1 MLSVQQWGNLTR
13 ALEFYTA
20 RGYNFID
27 APWHASPQAIGV
39 TLPPGCNYTEAR
51 EAVAGRTAA
60 LALVGSAE
68 QSFIDLWLRGEL
80 PDRRP
85 VVALTP
91 CFRLA
96 DDNPSTCHHPYFMKV
111 ELGYFAAVWPSERAG
126 GRPIEAH
133 LLDALSYADMM
144 RGHAVSLLLRME
156 ARRLVA
162 RQEAPVLR
170 TRAVEGGRFYETP
183 LGDLEVAG
191 VEVGSYGAR
200 AFEDD
205 SGSTVVWAYGTGLAE
220 PRSSWAIERSRA

>member
-1 MLSVQQWGNLTR
+1 MLSAQQWGNLTH

-20 RGYNFID
+20 RGYDFIEV
-27 APWHASPQAIGV
+27 PWHASPQAIGV

-68 QSFIDLWLRGEL
+68 QGLIDLWLRGEL
-80 PDRRP
+80 PDRRT

-96 DDNPSTCHHPYFMKV
+96 DDNPSTCHFPYFMKV
-111 ELGYFAAVWPSERAG
+111 ELGYFAAVYPSTRAD
-126 GRPIEAH
+126 GRPVKAH

-144 RGHAVSLLLRME
+144 RGHAGSLLRHME
-156 ARRLVA
+156 AHRLVA

-170 TRAVEGGRFYETP
+170 MRTVEGGQFYEMP

-200 AFEDD
+200 AFEDEG
-205 SGSTVVWAYGTGLAE
+205 GSTVVWAYGTGLAE
-220 PRSSWAIERSRA
+220 PRTSWAVERGRG